1 MQKFKMQFVMI
12 KRALLNKMVEKLIFK
27 DVNFSI
33 KDKLEIVLIKGLN
46 QGIYGY
52 HVYMKKGSQKS

>member
-1 MQKFKMQFVMI
+1 MI
-12 KRALLNKMVEKLIFK
+12 EKLIFK

-52 HVYMKKGSQKS
+52 HVYMKKGSQKSWNSQHLLGTWKCYC